1 VLQAE
6 DGTQRFASFSF
17 DETDRDWIRRT
28 GGSVENSSSLVLL
41 AVVMAVVELIA
52 GGAIGWWLRGGQGG
66 GRSEESRD
74 KLQHARIALLKLSEL
89 ATSVAADVGEH
100 SSRVQAINTELS
112 SHSEDAN
119 LDSSSV
125 LGIVDQ
131 IIEANERLQQQLSSA
146 EVKLQE
152 QAHQI
157 QVHAADAM
165 TDALT
170 GIPNRRYFDTELAQ
184 RLVEWQRKATPFCLL
199 MIDVDH
205 FKKFNDLHGHL
216 AGDAVLR
223 GVARCLRESHR
234 QMDIIARFGGE
245 EFAVIMPS
253 TPLAEAEAGASR
265 TCPFVEGKQFEFEGK
280 FLKVTVSGGLAQAEQ
295 TGDEAMLIKRA
306 DDALY
311 AAKKAG
317 RNRVFV
323 NDGKTVREIST
334 PRVQP
339 PVAAVTPAPLNAAAQ
354 RTAAVEPTGDG
365 VRTDFQT
372 GLPNRT
378 AFCEEVRRRVAESH
392 RYESQLSLM
401 LVKVDKF
408 AGMSGRH
415 GTPAVDL
422 VLKTVSQF
430 LTAGMREMD
439 LVARYSEDVFSV
451 LLPGTPLNQAVGV
464 AERLRVAV
472 ARCPLRGKGFELRIT
487 ISGGMAEVQRDDD
500 SAGLLRRGEA
510 ALHSATYAG
519 GDCTHMHT
527 GAVIEAYEL
536 KEATT

>member
-1 VLQAE
+1 
-6 DGTQRFASFSF
+6 
-17 DETDRDWIRRT
+17 
-28 GGSVENSSSLVLL
+28 VENSSSLVLL

-52 GGAIGWWLRGGQGG
+52 GGAIGFWLRGSQEG
-66 GRSEESRD
+66 GRPEESPD
-74 KLQHARIALLKLSEL
+74 KLQHARNALLKLSEL

-112 SHSEDAN
+112 SHSEDGT
-119 LDSSSV
+119 LDSSV

-131 IIEANERLQQQLSSA
+131 IIEANERLQEQLNSA
-146 EVKLQE
+146 EVRLQE

-157 QVHAADAM
+157 EVHAADAM

-170 GIPNRRYFDTELAQ
+170 GVPNRRYFDTALAQ
-184 RLVEWQRKATPFCLL
+184 RLLEWQRKATPFCLL

-205 FKKFNDLHGHL
+205 FKKFNDVHGHL

-223 GVARCLRESHR
+223 GVAHSLLETHR
-234 QMDIIARFGGE
+234 QMDIIARYGGE

-253 TPLAEAEAGASR
+253 TPLAESEAGAAR

-280 FLKVTVSGGLAQAEQ
+280 LLKVTVSGGLAQAGQIE
-295 TGDEAMLIKRA
+295 DEAMLIKRA
-306 DDALY
+306 DEALY

-323 NDGKTVREIST
+323 HDGNAVRDIGT
-334 PRVQP
+334 PQVQP
-339 PVAAVTPAPLNAAAQ
+339 QVAAVTPAPLKATAQATAAA
-354 RTAAVEPTGDG
+354 EPAGDG
-365 VRTDFQT
+365 FRTDIQT

-401 LVKVDKF
+401 LFKVDKF

-439 LVARYSEDVFSV
+439 LVARYSDDVFSV
-451 LLPGTPLNQAVGV
+451 LLPGTPMNQAIGV

-472 ARCPLRGKGFELRIT
+472 ARCPLRGKDFELRIT
-487 ISGGMAEVQRDDD
+487 ISGGLADVQRDDD
-500 SAGLLRRGEA
+500 SAALLKRGEA
-510 ALHSATYAG
+510 ALHSSTHAG
-519 GDCTHMHT
+519 GDCINFHT
-527 GAVIEAYEL
+527 GTAIEAYVL
-536 KEATT
+536 KEATATTP